1 MKNSKVIL
9 GVIAVASMIASMATS
24 CNGNK
29 NDKGETS
36 PVQEVN
42 HNLKFVS
49 YNYDMI
55 AERDTDSVSA
65 SGGKYVRYQGEG
77 ILPEVLG
84 DEKVKFLR
92 DSLEKLAG
100 ITFTDY
106 NSPEPVTES
115 RDHLT
120 DLSPVNTEACSYINN
135 NVSASLVNPRVVVF
149 EVVNENYECPAA
161 HGMEYTTSL
170 NYCLNDGKI
179 LLFEDLIKEGGKA
192 KIREILRN
200 NIKNSDIPLIV
211 EINNIE
217 VPEEFSVLSDG
228 IDFIYQP
235 YDIAPYSEGFVRVK
249 VSLGDLVQNDLLAPE
264 GEYVFTG
271 VNSEK

>member
-1 MKNSKVIL
+1 MKKNICVVAMITISAM
-9 GVIAVASMIASMATS
+9 GASMVTS
-24 CNGNK
+24 CNSNNK
-29 NDKGETS
+29 ENQEKS

-84 DEKVKFLR
+84 DQKVKLLR
-92 DSLEKLAG
+92 DSLEKIAG

-106 NSPEPVTES
+106 HSPVPVTES

-120 DLSPVNTEACSYINN
+120 DLSPVTTEACSYISN
-135 NVSASLVNPRVVVF
+135 NVSASLVNPRVIVF
-149 EVVNENYECPAA
+149 EVENENYECPAA
-161 HGMEYTTSL
+161 HGMNNVISL

-179 LLFEDLIKEGGKA
+179 LLFEDLIKSDGKA
-192 KIREILRN
+192 KMLELLKQ

-211 EINNIE
+211 GMDEIQI
-217 VPEEFSVLSDG
+217 PEEFSVVQSG

-235 YDIAPYSEGFVRVK
+235 YDIAPYSEGSVK
-249 VSLGDLVQNDLLAPE
+249 VSVSLGDLMQYNLLTDE
-264 GEYVFTG
+264 GKYVFNVSDT
-271 VNSEK
+271 K